1 MPTYQYRCS
10 SCGHEL
16 EVLQGM
22 NDPVLT
28 ECKNCGTQ
36 ELKRVI
42 TAGGGFVLKGSGFY
56 NTDYKNNSKPALP
69 CGAQGGGCSGGTC
82 GLQ

>member
-16 EVLQGM
+16 EALQGM

-28 ECKNCGTQ
+28 KCEKCGTN

-42 TAGGGFVLKGSGFY
+42 TAGGGFVLKGSGFH
-56 NTDYKNNSKPALP
+56 NTDYKSKPALP
-69 CGAQGGGCSGGTC
+69 CGAPGGTCSGGTC
-82 GLQ
+82 GL